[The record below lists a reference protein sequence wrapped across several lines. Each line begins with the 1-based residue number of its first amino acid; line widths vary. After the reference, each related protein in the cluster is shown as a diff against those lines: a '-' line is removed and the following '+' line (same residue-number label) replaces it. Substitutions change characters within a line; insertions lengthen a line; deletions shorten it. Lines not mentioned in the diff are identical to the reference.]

1 MELKKGMYVRTTTG
15 RIFKIIEVENKNV
28 FYSCN
33 PPELQWQEQT
43 FIHSKRGLECSN
55 NIVKANEELP
65 ALLDRGD
72 FLDTHCISG
81 IKDRTIFLADGW
93 FISFDDVEDLVY
105 SIVTKEQFE
114 SIGYKVDEKA
124 C

>member
-1 MELKKGMYVRTTTG
+1 MELKEGMFVRIKNEAG
-15 RIFKIIEVENKNV
+15 YSAIGKIENINDYREPNMKYCIDIQADDFV
-28 FYSCN
+28 FI
-33 PPELQWQEQT
+33 PEDM
-43 FIHSKRGLECSN
+43 
-55 NIVKANEELP
+55 IVKANEELP

-72 FLDTHCISG
+72 FLDTHCIVE
-81 IKDRTIFLADGW
+81 IKNRTFFLNDGW